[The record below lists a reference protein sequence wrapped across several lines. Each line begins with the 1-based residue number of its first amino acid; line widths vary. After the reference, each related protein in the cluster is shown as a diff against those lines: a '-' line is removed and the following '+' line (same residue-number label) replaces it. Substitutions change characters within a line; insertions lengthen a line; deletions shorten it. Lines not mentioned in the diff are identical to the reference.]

1 MKESYKEWYPLDK
14 HLPFLIYTGMTSTH
28 AGPLKLFFKASYKN
42 RNNLNE
48 ETIKVTVEFEIQPV
62 SYRVGDESYRQR
74 TIAMLP
80 SLGITSFWISNHSYF
95 LNDFYSDAGELYQDI
110 EFEHLLIVTDNT
122 IFDVILDER
131 PKVYITY

>member
-1 MKESYKEWYPLDK
+1 MKESYKEWYPLDE
-14 HLPFLIYTGMTSTH
+14 HLPFLIYTGMTSTY

-62 SYRVGDESYRQR
+62 SYRVGDDSYRQR